1 MEVELLIDISTIL
14 SGLSTVAIAVLTVFL
29 WRENRLLRKAG
40 SEPKLVAY
48 FEPHPDGTGGLN
60 ISVANVGTG
69 PARDVYIQ
77 FKGEESDFTNYDLI
91 LDCTEKRGPLTLI
104 PQGEKISVLF
114 AIGYQLFKPKNG
126 NERKPLPPFSVALE
140 WKNLDGKA
148 VFRDEYKLD
157 VKPYGSLP
165 GFVNKPY
172 LLKIVNSIDGVSKS
186 VSRLNK
192 DVTCL
197 ANIIEANRLE
207 EPWVQ
212 KHRGNSD

>member
-1 MEVELLIDISTIL
+1 
-14 SGLSTVAIAVLTVFL
+14 
-29 WRENRLLRKAG
+29 
-40 SEPKLVAY
+40 
-48 FEPHPDGTGGLN
+48 
-60 ISVANVGTG
+60 
-69 PARDVYIQ
+69 
-77 FKGEESDFTNYDLI
+77 
-91 LDCTEKRGPLTLI
+91 
-104 PQGEKISVLF
+104 EKISVLF

-140 WKNLDGKA
+140 WKSLDGKA

-165 GFVNKPY
+165 GLVNKPY
-172 LLKIVNSIDGVSKS
+172 LLKIVNSIDGVSES
-186 VSRLNK
+186 VSKLNK
-192 DVTCL
+192 DVTGL

>member
-1 MEVELLIDISTIL
+1 MIVELLIEISTIL
-14 SGLSTVAIAVLTVFL
+14 SGLSTLVIAVLTAFL

-40 SEPKLVAY
+40 SEPRLVAY
-48 FEPHPDGTGGLN
+48 FEPHPDGSGGLN
-60 ISVANVGTG
+60 IAFANIGTG

-77 FKGEESDFTNYDLI
+77 FKGEESDFNNYDLI

-114 AIGYQLFKPKNG
+114 AIGFQLFKPQNSD
-126 NERKPLPPFSVALE
+126 ERKPLPPFSVALE

-148 VFRDEYKLD
+148 VFRDEYRLD
-157 VKPYGSLP
+157 VSPYGNLP

-186 VSRLNK
+186 ISSLNK
-192 DVTCL
+192 DVTGL
-197 ANIIEANRLE
+197 VNIIEANKLE
-207 EPWVQ
+207 EPYVQ
-212 KHRGNSD
+212 MHSGNSD